1 MTKRPLDDLD
11 RHLLALLQANA
22 REPTASLAR
31 KLGISRTTVQDR
43 INRLERERIIA
54 GYTIRLSPDHERR
67 MITAHVMMAVNPK
80 LADRVVHALRAL
92 PEVRELHAVSG
103 VYDLLALI
111 CAETTGGI
119 DDVLDRIGQMPG
131 IDRTTSSIILSTKM
145 MR

>member
-1 MTKRPLDDLD
+1 
-11 RHLLALLQANA
+11 
-22 REPTASLAR
+22 
-31 KLGISRTTVQDR
+31 
-43 INRLERERIIA
+43 
-54 GYTIRLSPDHERR
+54 

-111 CAETTGGI
+111 YAETTGGI

-131 IDRTTSSIILSTKM
+131 IDRTTSSIILSTKLT
-145 MR
+145 R

>member
-31 KLGISRTTVQDR
+31 KLSISRTTVQDR
-43 INRLERERIIA
+43 INRLERERVIA

-111 CAETTGGI
+111 YAETTGGI

-131 IDRTTSSIILSTKM
+131 IDRTTSSIILSTKL